1 MSPSP
6 GLRAGTV
13 MLTEIVGNV
22 IILTDFERIESHH
35 RREPLSVSSQRPQP
49 PGRRA
54 IYMARLVF
62 TTLIVETSPMPQ
74 SPSPAI
80 SPAPRPPVTG
90 STASTPTMRHYPDP
104 TGDRGR
110 ARTNPA
116 VRPT

>member
-49 PGRRA
+49 PGAASNLHGTTCFYYVNRGN
-54 IYMARLVF
+54 F
-62 TTLIVETSPMPQ
+62 THASVPQ
-74 SPSPAI
+74 PADQPGAPS
-80 SPAPRPPVTG
+80 TG
-90 STASTPTMRHYPDP
+90 NELHSGHPDNASLP
-104 TGDRGR
+104 
-110 ARTNPA
+110 
-116 VRPT
+116 